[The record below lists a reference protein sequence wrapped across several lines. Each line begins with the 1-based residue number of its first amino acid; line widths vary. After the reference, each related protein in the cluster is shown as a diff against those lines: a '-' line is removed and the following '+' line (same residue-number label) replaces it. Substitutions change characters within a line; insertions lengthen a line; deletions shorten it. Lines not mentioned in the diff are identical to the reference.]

1 MGCRTFMIYQIILL
15 YKKMSNVATDRIK
28 QEESNN
34 ESDGIYLEPEK
45 DNPDDVMM
53 ANCYIPLASDAMYA
67 TVDMEK
73 KRNCRK

>member
-1 MGCRTFMIYQIILL
+1 MTDSSQERAED
-15 YKKMSNVATDRIK
+15 KKLVGYIDKVATNPIK

-34 ESDGIYLEPEK
+34 ESDGIHLEPEK